1 MAKVWFMEVLE
12 QHDPEFAQLVAGNR
26 EVVMKDGAIPARYK
40 VLMTL
45 LVDAILGHAE
55 GVHSIA
61 QRARAAGASEQE
73 ICETV
78 RGQEHVKRAPEVAAA
93 GGQCLYIMV
102 KKP

>member
-1 MAKVWFMEVLE
+1 MAKVWFMEILE
-12 QHDPEFAQLVAGNR
+12 QHDPEFAHLVAGNR

-78 RGQEHVKRAPEVAAA
+78 RVAYDC
-93 GGQCLYIMV
+93 GGMPALITALGAFHQ
-102 KKP
+102 